1 VISWKSARGG
11 AQTKQLLIIER
22 SLEELKQALSIKS
35 ALAMAIW
42 QKPAGLIGR
51 VLGVACVMDP
61 PPRPLDGGRGQPVA
75 QTEARTYV
83 LGDRHG

>member
-51 VLGVACVMDP
+51 VLVIK
-61 PPRPLDGGRGQPVA
+61 
-75 QTEARTYV
+75 
-83 LGDRHG
+83 